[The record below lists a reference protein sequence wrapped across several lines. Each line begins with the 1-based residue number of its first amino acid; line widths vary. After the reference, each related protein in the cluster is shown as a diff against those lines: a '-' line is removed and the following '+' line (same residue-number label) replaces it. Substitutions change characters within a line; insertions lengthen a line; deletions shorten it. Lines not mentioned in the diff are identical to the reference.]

1 VPEFT
6 AVMEKD
12 EVQRLEDAKKK
23 VTAEQEKLRVSLVE
37 KEKELERL
45 KRELNE
51 T

>member
-1 VPEFT
+1 
-6 AVMEKD
+6 MEKD